1 MTPAQRREYEVRFL
15 PATSSVRNMLRLR
28 LWLRRE
34 CGAGDSEAEE
44 LREQLAYM
52 VYAILPD
59 TEPAEP
65 RIGRD

>member
-1 MTPAQRREYEVRFL
+1 MTPETRREYDRRF
-15 PATSSVRNMLRLR
+15 AAMSSFGDVIRLR

-34 CGAGDSEAEE
+34 CGMHDAEAQE
-44 LREQLAYM
+44 LRGVLATM
-52 VYAILPD
+52 AQAILPD

>member
-1 MTPAQRREYEVRFL
+1 
-15 PATSSVRNMLRLR
+15 MLRLR

-34 CGAGDSEAEE
+34 CGAGDTDAEYF
-44 LREQLAYM
+44 RQQLAYM
-52 VYAILPD
+52 VYSILPD